1 MTGVESN
8 DRLIQRLGADL
19 TPVRRLPAP
28 VARAL
33 AWLAIVTAIA
43 VVLATFPDVRS
54 GEPATF
60 GVNGSLAFGN
70 RLSCDGC
77 IGGGCRVRVE
87 LARSE
92 THVGAFATAGRRPMD
107 RR

>member
-43 VVLATFPDVRS
+43 VVLATFSDVGA

-60 GVNGSLAFGN
+60 GVNGIFGFRQSAQLR
-70 RLSCDGC
+70 RLYWRG
-77 IGGGCRVRVE
+77 
-87 LARSE
+87 LPRSS
-92 THVGAFATAGRRPMD
+92 
-107 RR
+107 